1 MQVGAYAHAVE
12 DRRGVVRSI
21 VVAVAVALQTV
32 EERELQLLGLV
43 RELEVVVYAQSL
55 LLVQFGLS
63 VGSVVVDDGEET
75 IRLRLLQRELVHQ
88 SEVEADALVVV

>member
-12 DRRGVVRSI
+12 ERRGVVRSI
-21 VVAVAVALQTV
+21 VVAVAVALQAV

-43 RELEVVVYAQSL
+43 RELEVVVYAQPF

-63 VGSVVVDDGEET
+63 VGSVVVDDSEET
-75 IRLRLLQRELVHQ
+75 VLLSRL
-88 SEVEADALVVV
+88 